1 MKTLSY
7 SFMILEY
14 FGGWKPL
21 EWSTSIKGKL
31 YDIYT
36 LTITLA
42 MSTFCISCV
51 IDLFYTSNIEDIVHN
66 MSWSFTLI
74 LVCSKL
80 ALLKVKRNKLVG
92 IIKLLDI
99 NICRVRC
106 ATEATIQL
114 KYDEKAKNLVKKYG
128 SLVCCAVFAIIGA
141 SILENIPTKTLPFNG
156 WFPYQHDNS
165 TGFWFAYF
173 HQIITLPVTS
183 MIGFSF
189 DTVVYGVLLQNCSQ
203 LKILKN
209 RLENFVEIIDEEKL
223 NNKINGSVCT
233 IRECEHKFIK
243 QCIHHHWII
252 LQFSQE
258 SNDLFAPIIF
268 LQYLSSSLIL
278 CLCVQLL
285 TKLAVMSPEFI
296 FIVVYLGCM
305 LTQIYLFCWYGNEVI
320 IESSGVSSAIYKMNW
335 QVLTNKTKKDLLFMK
350 TQSILPIKFTSGYLI
365 ELSLDSFTKL
375 IKFSYSAY
383 NLLHQK

>member
-1 MKTLSY
+1 MKTLPY

-21 EWSTSIKGKL
+21 KWGTSIKGKL
-31 YDIYT
+31 YNMYT
-36 LTITLA
+36 LTVAVTLV
-42 MSTFCISCV
+42 TFCLSCI
-51 IDLFYTSNIEDIVHN
+51 IDLFYTANIEDIVHN
-66 MSWSFTLI
+66 MSMSFTLI
-74 LVCSKL
+74 VVCSKL
-80 ALLKVKRNKLVG
+80 TLVTVKRNEIIR

-106 ATEATIQL
+106 AKEANIQL
-114 KYDEKAKNLVKKYG
+114 KYDEKAKNIVKKYG
-128 SLVCCAVFAIIGA
+128 GLVCGAVFAVTGA

-156 WFPYQHDNS
+156 WFPYRHDNS
-165 TGFWFAYF
+165 TGFWVAYF
-173 HQIITLPVTS
+173 HQNIAHFYVA

-203 LKILKN
+203 LQILKN
-209 RLENFVEIIDEEKL
+209 RLENFVEIINEEKL
-223 NNKINGSVCT
+223 KDKINGLSRT

-243 QCIHHHWII
+243 QCTHHHWII

-285 TKLAVMSPEFI
+285 TKLAFMSPEFI

-305 LTQIYLFCWYGNEVI
+305 LTQIFLFCWYGNEVI
-320 IESSGVSSAIYKMNW
+320 MESSEISSAIYKMNW

-350 TQSILPIKFTSGYLI
+350 TQSILPIKFTSGHLI